1 MMRGYFK
8 YMQYDVRD
16 PLLCD
21 NYDSGS
27 TAAIVLIKNI
37 TNSFREKC
45 NCPRGRTKQVCRHP
59 SSSSTHADRD
69 TCQQHVGRDN
79 TCQQHRC
86 HAILQPEAR
95 GIFYKKQNGC
105 MKKLFQLCQIKY
117 KILVGFMYCTFK
129 LFFFFK
135 GTVSR
140 EKLLNWALGRWF
152 VL

>member
-69 TCQQHVGRDN
+69 TCQQH
-79 TCQQHRC
+79 RC

-117 KILVGFMYCTFK
+117 KILVGFMYCTFR
-129 LFFFFK
+129 LFFFFM